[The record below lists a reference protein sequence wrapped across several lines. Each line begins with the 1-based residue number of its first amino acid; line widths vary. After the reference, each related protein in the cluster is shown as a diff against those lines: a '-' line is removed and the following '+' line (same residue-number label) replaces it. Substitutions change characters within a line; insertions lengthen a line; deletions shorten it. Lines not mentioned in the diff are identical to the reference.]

1 MYFYFLNK
9 VIQNNIFAF
18 LEILA
23 IISLDFITQE
33 KTMSTLVKSIIET
46 TEINN
51 LKPDFSVLKI
61 IPKDIARQSQTL
73 IFSSPN
79 KHSLQLLTTNN
90 FPEQTQHLITQLQ
103 SKGYQTQLFYTT
115 NEGFSQ
121 ALNRY
126 EELSEQEHLA
136 FLQSEKEK
144 KADWKSAISFLN
156 ELYEKRDTMEPWEFI
171 KEIIRLS
178 FQAGASDL
186 HFQPQEDGILLRL
199 RLDGVLIQVL
209 KFTHEEFRKYMQKI
223 KFMSGVKMNIDY
235 IPQDGRFSFQASD
248 KDWNLRTIDARI
260 SFMPGIKTESIVI
273 RFLDAQKS
281 VESFEEIWFSPDQI
295 SLLESSIRKTTG
307 IIIITG
313 PTWSWKTTTL
323 YTTLKKLNDGSK
335 KIITLEDPIEYKISG
350 LQQSQINYEKG
361 YTYELG
367 LKAILRQ
374 DPDIILIW
382 ETRSQ
387 ETASIAIN
395 AALTWHLV
403 FTTLHTNSALDS
415 LSRLMNMQVEPFLL
429 APALQLI
436 IGQRLVRK
444 LCPYCSKPQQA
455 SPEQDSEIRNTLSHL
470 QKKDPKIWLNYNG
483 HLPTAVGCPH
493 CNGSWYLGRIA
504 IIEILP
510 ISDQLREAILKGIQG
525 KELESIAKTSD
536 FTSLYQDGILKV
548 IEGKTTLEEVH
559 RVSY

>member
-1 MYFYFLNK
+1 
-9 VIQNNIFAF
+9 
-18 LEILA
+18 
-23 IISLDFITQE
+23 
-33 KTMSTLVKSIIET
+33 MSTLIKTIIET
-46 TEINN
+46 TEIPN

-61 IPKDIARQSQTL
+61 IPKDIAEQAQTL
-73 IFSSPN
+73 IFSSPD

-90 FPEQTQHLITQLQ
+90 LPDKTQHLIEQLHT
-103 SKGYQTQLFYTT
+103 KGFSTQLFYTT

-121 ALNRY
+121 ALSRY
-126 EELSEQEHLA
+126 QELNQQEHLA
-136 FLQSEKEK
+136 HLQAEKEK
-144 KADWKSAISFLN
+144 KADGKSAISFLT
-156 ELYEKRDTMEPWEFI
+156 EVYDKRDSLEPGEFI

-178 FQAGASDL
+178 FQAWASDL

-199 RLDGVLIQVL
+199 RLDGVLMQVL
-209 KFTHEEFRKYMQKI
+209 SFSHQEFWKYMQKI
-223 KFMSGVKMNIDY
+223 KFISGVKMNIDY

-260 SFMPGIKTESIVI
+260 SFMPSIKTESIVI

-281 VESFEEIWFSPDQI
+281 IENFEEIWFSTSQI
-295 SLLESSIRKTTG
+295 SLLESNIKKTTG

-335 KIITLEDPIEYKISG
+335 KIITLEDPIEYKIAG

-382 ETRSQ
+382 ETRSK

-415 LSRLMNMQVEPFLL
+415 LSRLINMEVEPFLL

-444 LCPYCSKPQQA
+444 LCPHCSKLQPA
-455 SPEQDSEIRNTLSHL
+455 TPEQDTEIRTALSHL
-470 QKKDPKIWLNYNG
+470 QQKDPKIWLNYDG
-483 HLPTAVGCPH
+483 QLPTAVGCPH

-510 ISDQLREAILKGIQG
+510 ITEPLREAILKSIQG
-525 KELESIAKTSD
+525 KELETIAQTSD

-548 IEGKTTLEEVH
+548 LNGQTTLDEVH

>member
-33 KTMSTLVKSIIET
+33 KIMSTLVKSIIET

-115 NEGFSQ
+115 IEGFSQ

-156 ELYEKRDTMEPWEFI
+156 ELYEKRDSMEPWEFI
-171 KEIIRLS
+171 KGIIRLS
-178 FQAGASDL
+178 FQAGTSDL
-186 HFQPQEDGILLRL
+186 HFQAEESGIFLRL
-199 RLDGVLIQVL
+199 RLDGVLMQVL

-223 KFMSGVKMNIDY
+223 KFISGVKMNIDY

-260 SFMPGIKTESIVI
+260 SFMPGIKTENIVI

-281 VESFEEIWFSPDQI
+281 VDSFEEIWLSPDQI
-295 SLLESSIRKTTG
+295 SLLEDNIHKTSG

-323 YTTLKKLNDGSK
+323 YTTLKKLNDGTK
-335 KIITLEDPIEYKISG
+335 KIITLEDPIEYKIAG
-350 LQQSQINYEKG
+350 LQQSQINYDKG
-361 YTYELG
+361 YDYETG
-367 LKAILRQ
+367 FKAILRQ

-483 HLPTAVGCPH
+483 QVPTAVGCPH

-536 FTSLYQDGILKV
+536 FTSLYQDWILKI

>member
-1 MYFYFLNK
+1 
-9 VIQNNIFAF
+9 
-18 LEILA
+18 
-23 IISLDFITQE
+23 
-33 KTMSTLVKSIIET
+33 MSTLIKTIIET
-46 TEINN
+46 AEIPN
-51 LKPDFSVLKI
+51 LKPDLSVLKI
-61 IPKDIARQSQTL
+61 IPKDIAEQSQTL
-73 IFSSPN
+73 IFSSPD
-79 KHSLQLLTTNN
+79 KHTLQLLTTNN
-90 FPEQTQHLITQLQ
+90 FPEKTQHLTEQLHAKGFSTQI
-103 SKGYQTQLFYTT
+103 FYTT
-115 NEGFSQ
+115 SEGFTQ
-121 ALNRY
+121 ALSRY
-126 EELSEQEHLA
+126 QEVDQQEHLA

-144 KADWKSAISFLN
+144 KADWKSAISFLS
-156 ELYEKRDTMEPWEFI
+156 ELYEKRESMEPWEFI

-199 RLDGVLIQVL
+199 RLDGVLVQVL
-209 KFTHEEFRKYMQKI
+209 SFSHQEFWKYIQKI
-223 KFMSGVKMNIDY
+223 KFISGVKMNIDY

-248 KDWNLRTIDARI
+248 KEGNLRTIDARI

-295 SLLESSIRKTTG
+295 SLLESNIRKTTG
-307 IIIITG
+307 IVIITG

-382 ETRSQ
+382 ETRSK

-415 LSRLMNMQVEPFLL
+415 LSRLMSMQVEPFLL

-444 LCPYCSKPQQA
+444 LCPHCSKLQQA
-455 SPEQDSEIRNTLSHL
+455 SPEQDSEIRTTLSHL

-483 HLPTAVGCPH
+483 QVPTAVGCPY

-525 KELESIAKTSD
+525 KELESITKTSD
-536 FTSLYQDGILKV
+536 FTSLYQDWILKV

>member
-33 KTMSTLVKSIIET
+33 KIMSTLVKSIIET
-46 TEINN
+46 KEINN

-61 IPKDIARQSQTL
+61 IPKDTARQSQTL

-90 FPEQTQHLITQLQ
+90 FPEQTQHLISQLQ
-103 SKGYQTQLFYTT
+103 SKGYETQLFYTT

-126 EELSEQEHLA
+126 EELSEKEHLA

-178 FQAGASDL
+178 FQAGTSDL
-186 HFQPQEDGILLRL
+186 HFQAEESGIFLRL
-199 RLDGVLIQVL
+199 RLDGVLMQVL

-223 KFMSGVKMNIDY
+223 KFISGVKMNIDY

-281 VESFEEIWFSPDQI
+281 VDSFEEIWFSPNQI

-323 YTTLKKLNDGSK
+323 YTTLKKLNNGSK

-444 LCPYCSKPQQA
+444 LCPHCSKLQQA
-455 SPEQDSEIRNTLSHL
+455 SPEQDSEIRTTLSHL

-483 HLPTAVGCPH
+483 QVPTAVGCPH